1 MDGINREKY
10 RKIIQKQLEETRNTI
25 GSMRKNDNNGQDR
38 NSPTELSNYDN
49 HPAEMATE
57 LFQQE
62 MSSALQIHAENIEH
76 EMEDA
81 LKRIDDGTYGICAH
95 CGEEIS
101 PERLDAM
108 PYAKL
113 CVKCEEKAEDRPE
126 KKYNIRPNEEK
137 IWDAPFGRKYLNK
150 REDDENE
157 GEDQLNDLMKYGS
170 SDTPQDL
177 GGYNDYEEFYTN
189 EIDNQGIVDD
199 MDKISNE
206 QYKKQ
211 LP

>member
-1 MDGINREKY
+1 MDNNSKERYK
-10 RKIIQKQLEETRNTI
+10 KLIQKQLEETKNTI
-25 GSMRKNDNNGQDR
+25 ESMKKSDNNGQDR

-62 MSSALQIHAENIEH
+62 MSSALKIHAETIEH
-76 EMEDA
+76 KMEDA
-81 LKRIDDGTYGICAH
+81 LKRIDNGTYGICTH
-95 CGEEIS
+95 CGAEIPS
-101 PERLDAM
+101 ERLDAM
-108 PYAKL
+108 PYAQL
-113 CVKCEEKAEDRPE
+113 CVNCEDTAENRPE
-126 KKYNIRPNEEK
+126 KKYSVRPNEEK
-137 IWDAPFGRKYLNK
+137 VMAPPFGRKYLSP

-157 GEDQLNDLMKYGS
+157 GLDQLNDLMKYGS

-199 MDKISNE
+199 MDKVSNE